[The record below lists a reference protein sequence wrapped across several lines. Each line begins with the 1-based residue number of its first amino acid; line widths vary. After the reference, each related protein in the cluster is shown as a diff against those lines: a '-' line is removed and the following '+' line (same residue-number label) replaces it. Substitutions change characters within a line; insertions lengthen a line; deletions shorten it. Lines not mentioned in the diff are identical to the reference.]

1 MCEQNLARVKNRG
14 RYNFWMKNSFFA
26 GLSDSEFL
34 RRHWQKKPL
43 LARGALREYAG
54 AFSRDELFDLAQ
66 RDDIESRI
74 VQRARGRWRV
84 DHGPFT
90 SRDFRRLPRTG
101 WTLLVQGVEL
111 ALSRAARLLR
121 EFAFLPYA
129 RLDDVMVS
137 YAVPGGGV
145 GPHFDSYDVF
155 LVQAAGERRW
165 RVSGEP
171 DLTLVPDAPLKILR
185 RFTPDRE
192 WTVASGDVLYLPPR
206 FAHDGVAV
214 SQCITCSVG
223 FRAPATQELATRFLE
238 FMQDRLQ
245 LDGRYADPGLSP
257 TAQPARIP
265 TAMLHHAARALE
277 KVRWSRGDIVEFL
290 GRYLSEPKNHVVFER
305 PARPLKAPEFAR
317 RVTRHGATL
326 APATRMLFY
335 GSRIF
340 INGEAALPGPDAR
353 ALLAKL
359 ANARELPPP
368 LELPDDAWQLL
379 YGWYLA
385 GYIAPGLTEGGLSN
399 D

>member
-74 VQRARGRWRV
+74 VHRVRGRWRV

-214 SQCITCSVG
+214 SECITCSVG
-223 FRAPATQELATRFLE
+223 FRAPATQELAARFLE

-245 LDGRYADPGLSP
+245 LEGRYSDRGLSP

-265 TAMLHHAARALE
+265 TAMLAHAARALD
-277 KVRWSRGDIVEFL
+277 KVRWSRGDVLEFL
-290 GRYLSEPKNHVVFER
+290 GRYLSEPKNSVVFER
-305 PARPLKAPEFAR
+305 PARPLKAAEFAR
-317 RVTRHGATL
+317 RVTERGGTL
-326 APATRMLFY
+326 APVTRMLFY
-335 GSRIF
+335 GNHIF
-340 INGEAALPGPDAR
+340 INGEVAIADADAR
-353 ALLAKL
+353 RVLAQL
-359 ANARELPPP
+359 ANARELTPP
-368 LELPDDAWQLL
+368 LEVPAGAWPLL
-379 YGWYLA
+379 YAWYLA
-385 GYIAPGLTEGGLSN
+385 GYIAPGRTRGGRRN